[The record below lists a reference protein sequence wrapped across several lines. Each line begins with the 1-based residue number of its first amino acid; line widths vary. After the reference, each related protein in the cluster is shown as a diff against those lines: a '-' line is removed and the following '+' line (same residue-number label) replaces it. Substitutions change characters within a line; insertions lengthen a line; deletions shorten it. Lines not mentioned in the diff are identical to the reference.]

1 LIVALTQR
9 RTIAPTQARQLS
21 PSKGAE
27 AQQDFETLSDSDA
40 LQKALG
46 RFQQCR
52 APRVDALA
60 KLSTGAGVLLR
71 RPGLLRDSLVV
82 GASWFP
88 SGIAA
93 RVDALV
99 TEGAG

>member
-1 LIVALTQR
+1 MIVALTQR

-21 PSKGAE
+21 PSNVAE
-27 AQQDFETLSDSDA
+27 AQQDFELSDSDA

-60 KLSTGAGVLLR
+60 KLSGSAGVLLR